1 MENSKK
7 EKAVKDI
14 LAILDGFKANE
25 INEILFKANTV
36 CNENFI
42 FVLNN
47 GEVLA
52 GSHQCE

>member
-25 INEILFKANTV
+25 INEILFKANTI

-47 GEVLA
+47 GEALV
-52 GSHQCE
+52 GSRQCE

>member
-1 MENSKK
+1 MDNSKK

-25 INEILFKANTV
+25 INEILFRANTV

-47 GEVLA
+47 EEALVN
-52 GSHQCE
+52 SRRCE